1 MSQFIDHYSE
11 NIEHLVDKKKV
22 SHYLNNYLNKKNND
36 QKKKEALEELS
47 KSLDLNENERKKIV
61 SINSNSNDNLKKG
74 NNTYSSHKNN
84 FI

>member
-1 MSQFIDHYSE
+1 M
-11 NIEHLVDKKKV
+11 
-22 SHYLNNYLNKKNND
+22 NNYLNKKNND

-61 SINSNSNDNLKKG
+61 SNNSNSNDNLKKG